1 MNPVN
6 LISHQLDA
14 LLWGRPT
21 AELPRWHAGL
31 VWFGRLLYA
40 LIRDLAQ
47 GNLSLHATSLV
58 YTTLLSL
65 VPLLAVSFSVLKGF
79 GVHNELE
86 PLLLRALEPLGDSG
100 VEVTARIIGFVDN
113 MSVGVLGSVGLAMLL
128 FTVVSLIQKIEQVF
142 NDTWRVTNSRRFSQ
156 RFSQYLSI
164 LLIGPVLFFSAVGLS
179 ASLGRYLD
187 TQPLMAAHPIGL
199 LAETGR
205 QLGPYAMIS
214 LTFTFV
220 YMFVPNTRVHLRSAV
235 IGALVAGLLWEL
247 IGGMFAAF
255 MTGSTR
261 FMAIYSS
268 LAILMLLMIW
278 IHIGWSILLIGAS
291 VAFYHQHPEYLTTRS
306 ADLRLSNRQRE
317 RLALWI
323 AGQIAHDYRT
333 GRAPWTSQSL
343 SRALGVPN
351 TNTRR
356 ILTMLEQT
364 GFLIRTADE
373 DPGFVP
379 ARAPETIRILDILTA
394 TRCFEERDSGC
405 RGDSPNGALGAL
417 EQAIATAMASALGEM
432 TLSEFGDR
440 LAAEAPHPARPGTAG
455 ARGSDVAEDQ
465 GLGQT

>member
-1 MNPVN
+1 MNPVSILSN
-6 LISHQLDA
+6 QLDA

-21 AELPRWHAGL
+21 SELPHWHAGL

-86 PLLLRALEPLGDSG
+86 PLLLKALEPLGNSG

-187 TQPLMAAHPIGL
+187 TQPLMASHPIGL

-220 YMFVPNTRVHLRSAV
+220 YMFVPNTRVHLSSAV

-255 MTGSTR
+255 MAGSTR

-278 IHIGWSILLIGAS
+278 IHIGWLILLIGTS

-317 RLALWI
+317 RLALWV
-323 AGQIAHDYRT
+323 AGQIARDYQAGKT
-333 GRAPWTSQSL
+333 PWTSQSL
-343 SRALGVPN
+343 SHALGVPSIN
-351 TNTRR
+351 TERT
-356 ILTMLEQT
+356 LTMLEQT

-379 ARAPETIRILDILTA
+379 ARAPETIPILDILIA

-405 RGDSPNGALGAL
+405 RGETPNGVLGSI
-417 EQAIATAMASALGEM
+417 EQSIESATATVMKGMTLGDFGARLADESRQSLTAPASA
-432 TLSEFGDR
+432 D
-440 LAAEAPHPARPGTAG
+440 
-455 ARGSDVAEDQ
+455 GSDVGEDL